1 MLEEVSMRESV
12 LPASEIKSRAGWSVF
27 AGVLIIVLG
36 VFLLAYPFLAA
47 VATVLT
53 LGIILGAVAI
63 VELVL
68 ALRFRSAGDF
78 FVKLLSAF
86 LYGITAFVLLAYPVS
101 GVAGLTLFVGSM
113 FLVQGIIAGM
123 LGFKAEKS
131 IRGWLLLDAA
141 VTLLLSFLILA
152 HWPSSSVWAIGTL
165 MGVAFIMR
173 GVTRI
178 ATSLAVRHTADVIEE
193 RFRPAA

>member
-1 MLEEVSMRESV
+1 M
-12 LPASEIKSRAGWSVF
+12 PASEIKSQAGWSVF

-36 VFLLAYPFLAA
+36 AFLLAYPYLTAI
-47 VATVLT
+47 ATVFT
-53 LGIILGAVAI
+53 LGIILLAVAI
-63 VELVL
+63 LELVL

-78 FVKLLSAF
+78 FLKLFSAII
-86 LYGITAFVLLAYPVS
+86 YGITGFLLVVYPVT

-113 FLVQGIIAGM
+113 FLVQGVILAV
-123 LGFKAEKS
+123 LGFTAEKGS
-131 IRGWLLLDAA
+131 PRGWFLLDAV
-141 VTLLLSFLILA
+141 VTILASWLILA

-165 MGVAFIMR
+165 VGVAVIMR

-178 ATSLAVRHTADVIEE
+178 VTSLAIRRAAGIIED

>member
-1 MLEEVSMRESV
+1 MAEPTM
-12 LPASEIKSRAGWSVF
+12 PAGEIKSQAGWSVF

-36 VFLLAYPFLAA
+36 AFLLAYPYLTAI
-47 VATVLT
+47 ATVFT
-53 LGIILGAVAI
+53 LGIILLAVAI
-63 VELVL
+63 LELVL

-78 FVKLLSAF
+78 FLKLFSAII
-86 LYGITAFVLLAYPVS
+86 YGITGFLLVVYPVT

-113 FLVQGIIAGM
+113 FLVQGVILAV
-123 LGFKAEKS
+123 LGFRAEKGS
-131 IRGWLLLDAA
+131 PRGWFLLDAV
-141 VTLLLSFLILA
+141 VTILASWLILA

-165 MGVAFIMR
+165 VGVAVIMR

-178 ATSLAVRHTADVIEE
+178 VTSLAIRRAAGVIED